1 MQISTNAPPPLG
13 GPPLADSGDGQLHHQ
28 RQEGGMIAYTK
39 ATSSEPNVEQH
50 TNSLR
55 GQQAEQRGNQSAEPV
70 SKS

>member
-1 MQISTNAPPPLG
+1 
-13 GPPLADSGDGQLHHQ
+13 
-28 RQEGGMIAYTK
+28 MIASTK